1 MTHPL
6 SVLQPEDS
14 QEKQKN
20 FQWEFALAD
29 DYSPHRNSRRGV
41 IYGFEEILAQN
52 WPFWNKNC
60 GIRRK

>member
-29 DYSPHRNSRRGV
+29 DYSPHRNSRGGNLR
-41 IYGFEEILAQN
+41 F
-52 WPFWNKNC
+52 
-60 GIRRK
+60 